1 MDTVAGLP
9 IEPMSRSSPRPPSR
23 PYFVRVPSELRALAP
38 IKDVVNSLRRPY
50 DDCAACGHIFREG
63 EVTTLIPV
71 GPGDDE
77 IQRAQARAGAS
88 YMSAAVLVHVEC
100 APPGVLPAAPES
112 RRRLSSSRMPAADR
126 ASSSSIN
133 LPAAERASSSRMP
146 AADPAPSSERSPKP

>member
-1 MDTVAGLP
+1 
-9 IEPMSRSSPRPPSR
+9 MSRSSPRW

-63 EVTTLIPV
+63 DVTTLIPV
-71 GPGDDE
+71 GPGDDA

-88 YMSAAVLVHVEC
+88 YMAAAVLVHVDC

-112 RRRLSSSRMPAADR
+112 RRRLSSARMPAAEP
-126 ASSSSIN
+126 ASSTK
-133 LPAAERASSSRMP
+133 LPAAEPSTPSTDRDSRS
-146 AADPAPSSERSPKP
+146 D